1 MKRNLSLRIRKT
13 GLSRPKFGQKAG
25 LAPGTLAYTGESRQF
40 EPWIDLIRFNETMFE
55 EKHRIG
61 IPELKNERFDSN
73 HVVWINVTGIHK
85 TELIQQI
92 GQDYGLHGLVMEDIV
107 HPNQRPKLDEYD
119 DYLYVVG
126 KMIQFNPETQ
136 EISNEQLSVVLRGN
150 TLITFIEDKGDLFE
164 QVRDRIR
171 KGNQKIR
178 KSGADYLVY
187 SLLDSMVDNYFV
199 VLESIGDHLEDLEIR
214 LLEDPRTEVLQ
225 ELHKAKRDLI
235 YLRKFIWPLR
245 EVISL
250 LSKGDSLL
258 LTGNTTLYLRDV
270 YDHCIHVIDTLET
283 FRDVS
288 SGLMDVYLSSIS
300 NKMNNVM
307 KTLTIIATIFIP
319 LTFLVGVY
327 GMNFKFMPELNYK
340 WAYPTVWGAMIVIA
354 GGMLIWFRKNRW
366 W

>member
-1 MKRNLSLRIRKT
+1 MKRNLSHRIRKT
-13 GLSRPKFGQKAG
+13 GIRRPKFGQKAG

-40 EPWIDLIRFNETMFE
+40 EPWIDFIRFNETMFE

-61 IPELKNERFDSN
+61 IEQLKHERFDSN
-73 HVVWINVTGIHK
+73 HVVWINITGIHQ
-85 TELIQQI
+85 TELIHQI

-126 KMIQFNPETQ
+126 KMIHYNKETN
-136 EISNEQLSVVLRGN
+136 ETKNEQLSIILFGN
-150 TLITFIEDKGDLFE
+150 TLITFIEDKGDWFD
-164 QVRDRIR
+164 QVRERLR

-178 KSGADYLVY
+178 KSGADYLMY

-199 VLESIGDHLEDLEIR
+199 VLESIGDHLENLEIQ
-214 LLEDPRTEVLQ
+214 LLEDPRSEVLQ
-225 ELHKAKRDLI
+225 DLHKAKRDLI

-258 LTGNTTLYLRDV
+258 LSGNTTLYLRDV

-327 GMNFKFMPELNYK
+327 GMNFKFMPELDYK
-340 WAYPTVWGAMIVIA
+340 WAYPTVWGAMLVIA

>member
-1 MKRNLSLRIRKT
+1 MRRNLKIKALTKGI
-13 GLSRPKFGQKAG
+13 SRPKYGQKAG
-25 LAPGTLAYTGESRQF
+25 LAPGTIAYTGESRQF
-40 EPWIDLIRFNETMFE
+40 EPWINLIRFNETVFE
-55 EKHRIG
+55 EKHHIE
-61 IPELKNERFDSN
+61 IAELGNELHSSDL
-73 HVVWINVTGIHK
+73 VVWINVTGIHQ
-85 TELIQQI
+85 IDIVQQI
-92 GQDYGLHGLVMEDIV
+92 GQLFDLHGLVMEDIV

-119 DYLYVVG
+119 NYLYVVG
-126 KMIQFNPETQ
+126 KMIQFNPETH
-136 EISNEQLSVVLRGN
+136 EISSEQLSIVLCGN
-150 TLITFIEDKGDLFE
+150 VLLTFIEDKGDLFD

-199 VLESIGDHLEDLEIR
+199 VLESIGDHLEDLEMR
-214 LLEDPRTEVLQ
+214 LLEDPKTDVLK

-258 LTGNTTLYLRDV
+258 LKGNTTLYLRDV

-327 GMNFKFMPELNYK
+327 GMNFEFMPELHYE
-340 WAYPTVWGAMIVIA
+340 WAYPTVWAAMVVIA

>member
-1 MKRNLSLRIRKT
+1 MRRNLKIRPQNQ
-13 GLSRPKFGQKAG
+13 GISRPKFGQKAG
-25 LAPGTLAYTGESRQF
+25 LAPGTLAYTGELRQF
-40 EPWIDLIRFNETMFE
+40 EPWIDLIRFNEELFE

-61 IPELKNERFDSN
+61 IAELRREQAASN
-73 HVVWINVTGIHK
+73 QVVWINITGIHQP
-85 TELIQQI
+85 ELVQQI
-92 GQDYGLHGLVMEDIV
+92 GQLFNLHGLVMEDIV

-119 DYLYVVG
+119 EYLYVVG
-126 KMIQFNPETQ
+126 KMIQYHPQNG
-136 EISNEQLSVVLRGN
+136 EINSEQLSIVLREN
-150 TLITFIEDKGDLFE
+150 TLITFIEDAGDLFE

-214 LLEDPRTEVLQ
+214 LLEDPKTEVLQ

-258 LTGNTTLYLRDV
+258 LKGNTTLYLRDV

-300 NKMNNVM
+300 NKMNSVM

-319 LTFLVGVY
+319 LTFIVGVY
-327 GMNFKFMPELNYK
+327 GMNFDAMPELHYN
-340 WAYPTVWGAMIVIA
+340 WAYPAVWAVMVGIA
-354 GGMLIWFRKNRW
+354 GSMLIWFRKNRW